1 MISSFSIR
9 GYRGFNKFSMDGL
22 GRINLL
28 VGTNNS
34 GKTSVLEAIHLL
46 SAMGAPNSLSQTL
59 SRRGER
65 LIPSPDANLPDRPG
79 RRPATEFDVS
89 HLFHGHEAQLGA
101 SMRIQA
107 QMGGTERELEISL
120 AEVSPRDQ
128 PELFTDDESIGQRLA
143 VKISGTPR
151 PGTTFIPL
159 SRAGGITSDALDLSA
174 RRQRLRS
181 SAEWLTPVRF
191 ITTES
196 IAVDELVSM
205 WNSVALT
212 PFESLVLS
220 ALQFLEPKIERIA
233 SQSTTGPFYAP
244 QARGGFILK
253 LKGVDQPVPIGSMGD
268 GMWRM
273 LAVAIALTQC
283 RGGVLLVDEI
293 DTGLH
298 YAVLARMWKLIFSA
312 AKEFDVQVFAT
323 THSSDCIHSLAEL
336 SQDSGRTNDISVQ
349 RIEIGREKAVRY
361 DGEEIAIAAQSEIE
375 VR

>member
-9 GYRGFNKFSMDGL
+9 GYRGFNKFSMVGL

-46 SAMGAPNSLSQTL
+46 TAMGDPLALWQL
-59 SRRGER
+59 LWRRGER
-65 LIPSPDANLPDRPG
+65 LAPSPGTNLPDRPV
-79 RRPATEFDVS
+79 RRSTIELDVS
-89 HLFHGHEAQLGA
+89 HLFYGHEAQLGA
-101 SMRIQA
+101 SIQILA
-107 QMGGTERELEISL
+107 DLDGYPRDVEISL
-120 AEVSPRDQ
+120 AEIPPRDQ
-128 PELFTDDESIGQRLA
+128 PELFADDEPMGQRLA
-143 VKISGTPR
+143 LIISGRAR
-151 PGTTFIPL
+151 PGGAYIPL
-159 SRAGGITSDALDLSA
+159 SRAGGLYPDALDLST
-174 RRQRLRS
+174 RRQRLKS
-181 SAEWLTPVRF
+181 SSEWATPVLF

-196 IAVDELVSM
+196 LTGDELVAM
-205 WNSVALT
+205 WNKIVLT
-212 PFESLVLS
+212 PLESLVLR
-220 ALQFLEPKIERIA
+220 ALQFLEPKIERVA
-233 SQSTTGPFYAP
+233 SQSASGPYTTA

-273 LAVAIALTQC
+273 LAMAIALTQC
-283 RGGVLLVDEI
+283 QGGVLIVDEI

-298 YAVLARMWKLIFSA
+298 YTVLAKMWKLLFSA

-323 THSSDCIHSLAEL
+323 THSSDCIHSLGEL
-336 SQDSGRTNDISVQ
+336 SGEIDQRNSITVQ

-361 DGEEIAIAAQSEIE
+361 DADEIAIAAQREIE